1 MSKRPAV
8 PSPRPPPLPETAAAA
23 WQRLLTAQQKIV
35 LRNEPLARR
44 GSVKALH
51 DLRVALRRIR
61 TLCATF
67 HDLSPT
73 ALTQLERSAAKVGD
87 RMGNARDL
95 DVWIELLKSLM
106 RANGSADLSPREQRA
121 IIRTLQE
128 ERTRQEAA
136 LALDC
141 ASFQRTKTLIDKLA
155 NQRRYRTTS
164 ASRDA
169 FAARRMLQIRALIEK
184 RYRQV
189 GSFSEKPA
197 HDLRRAGRRMR
208 YLTEFFANGFG
219 APTAEAGKWII
230 RSQAALGGVHDCDN
244 ALKFTR
250 DLPEG
255 RARTDVRRTLQKR
268 RREELKKFKTA
279 WRRYAAKRLQKA
291 WQIELKAAA
300 GK

>member
-8 PSPRPPPLPETAAAA
+8 PSPAPSATRNGGAA

-169 FAARRMLQIRALIEK
+169 FAARLCFRFAPSSKNAIAKSVRFPKNPPTTCAGPDAGCATSRNFSRMDSA
-184 RYRQV
+184 RQQP
-189 GSFSEKPA
+189 KPA
-197 HDLRRAGRRMR
+197 
-208 YLTEFFANGFG
+208 NGLSDRK
-219 APTAEAGKWII
+219 P
-230 RSQAALGGVHDCDN
+230 RLAASTI
-244 ALKFTR
+244 ATT
-250 DLPEG
+250 P
-255 RARTDVRRTLQKR
+255 
-268 RREELKKFKTA
+268 
-279 WRRYAAKRLQKA
+279 
-291 WQIELKAAA
+291 
-300 GK
+300 